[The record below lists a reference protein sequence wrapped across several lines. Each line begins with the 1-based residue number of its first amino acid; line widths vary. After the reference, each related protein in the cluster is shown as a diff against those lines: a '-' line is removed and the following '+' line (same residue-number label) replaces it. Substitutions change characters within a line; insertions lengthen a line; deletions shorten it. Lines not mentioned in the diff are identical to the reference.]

1 MRYERV
7 KDVVRLA
14 VRLQAAAG
22 GLTLEGGA
30 GRIDRG
36 KAAGGSTTAR
46 GGPFPATEHRAAPH
60 PISAAIQDP
69 LPGDRLLGPAR
80 LIRT

>member
-22 GLTLEGGA
+22 GLTLEDIQA
-30 GRIDRG
+30 DFAISRSRP
-36 KAAGGSTTAR
+36 SSPTPR
-46 GGPFPATEHRAAPH
+46 PAT
-60 PISAAIQDP
+60 
-69 LPGDRLLGPAR
+69 G
-80 LIRT
+80 